1 MMGDQQQM
9 ALPWTTQHR
18 DMWRGYK
25 VTGPPE
31 TFVREKFKEEVN
43 FDILELYSKLVNDG
57 VFSMQKKSR
66 RIDLVGK
73 EMQYWARWTKQETF
87 SLCAF
92 VFHEL
97 HPSQVQLCFW
107 DTKDSFPDVKEY
119 IDKRFLIIVVG
130 AGKGEFYHHVLDS
143 KRKEWE
149 VFDPNEFATWNTH
162 TQIVT
167 VLKEELPRSFL
178 NFRIVLNNSA
188 KSNIYWR
195 QGSWV
200 SAPATVVKF
209 VETLIRISWCHHVV
223 FQGPRALERLTTFHW
238 NKLGNITCDYDR
250 LLEKQ
255 DTSFVWDLRLL
266 TNTKNNTNNND
277 EVIFEYVTG
286 KLIDSYLSHGC
297 ISVRTYAFV
306 LGNDP
311 RLE

>member
-1 MMGDQQQM
+1 MPGDVSCDV
-9 ALPWTTQHR
+9 AAVADTT
-18 DMWRGYK
+18 
-25 VTGPPE
+25 
-31 TFVREKFKEEVN
+31 
-43 FDILELYSKLVNDG
+43 
-57 VFSMQKKSR
+57 
-66 RIDLVGK
+66 
-73 EMQYWARWTKQETF
+73 
-87 SLCAF
+87 
-92 VFHEL
+92 
-97 HPSQVQLCFW
+97 W
-107 DTKDSFPDVKEY
+107 DT
-119 IDKRFLIIVVG
+119 
-130 AGKGEFYHHVLDS
+130 H
-143 KRKEWE
+143 
-149 VFDPNEFATWNTH
+149 TH
-162 TQIVT
+162 LVT

-238 NKLGNITCDYDR
+238 NKLGNITCDYDW

-286 KLIDSYLSHGC
+286 KLINSYLSHGC